1 MNTRNRTTIA
11 ASAVLLAAALAV
23 GCGADSISSELVD
36 ARKTL
41 LEARNGPAGQ
51 YEPAQLR
58 RAERMLERAEEA
70 DNGSSIEVHYAY
82 LADRRARVA
91 MADAESQ
98 RTMREVAR
106 LEQSYQ
112 QDLEEMAVASGALR
126 DREQALAAERE
137 ALDRLSQLANVSDDG
152 EGNSVITL
160 SGEVLFETGK
170 ASLLP
175 TARQRLEGVATALNL
190 QPERSIRIEGH
201 TDSTG
206 SRSLNQELSER
217 RADVVR
223 RFLIERGVAAS
234 RVTSEGR
241 GEAEP
246 IADNRSPEGRAN
258 NRRVEIILGP
268 NPRIQRGG
276 EGSSTV
282 GDRPDQ
288 QRRDTSRRQRG
299 SDHSRST
306 TGNQNQNRSTTGNQ
320 NQNRSDDRSES
331 QSDDQ
336 TRPQH
341 NR

>member
-268 NPRIQRGG
+268 NPRFQHGG
-276 EGSSTV
+276 QGSSTV
-282 GDRPDQ
+282 EDRPDQ
-288 QRRDTSRRQRG
+288 QRRPRDTSRHQRG
-299 SDHSRST
+299 SDQSRST
-306 TGNQNQNRSTTGNQ
+306 TGNQNQNQ

-331 QSDDQ
+331 DERS
-336 TRPQH
+336 RPQH